1 LGFVVAQRP
10 LRKGID
16 LYQSS
21 FVSKEKCI
29 HLVVE
34 GKEEGMNE

>member
-1 LGFVVAQRP
+1 VIAQRP
-10 LRKGID
+10 LRKAID

-21 FVSKEKCI
+21 FVSKEKCTI

-34 GKEEGMNE
+34 GKEGINE